1 MFDTIIHDNIEQPAS
16 CPTINEG
23 FFQDHLSGVAFRRR
37 RKACKKNNRPVG
49 VPGQAPLNAGIF
61 NRHIVDIPRIIF

>member
-37 RKACKKNNRPVG
+37 RKACKKKPPRWSTGTSPVKCRDLQPAYG
-49 VPGQAPLNAGIF
+49 
-61 NRHIVDIPRIIF
+61 